1 MNKVWSDI
9 TCVHCGSDHEVWT
22 KPGDLETWSKGE
34 LIQEVLYYL
43 SEDDRE
49 LLLSAT
55 CGICWDRLFP
65 ETD

>member
-1 MNKVWSDI
+1 MNKVCSDI
-9 TCVHCGSDHEVWT
+9 TCVHCGRDHEVWT
-22 KPGDLETWSKGE
+22 NPGDLEIWSKGE

-49 LLLSAT
+49 LLISAT